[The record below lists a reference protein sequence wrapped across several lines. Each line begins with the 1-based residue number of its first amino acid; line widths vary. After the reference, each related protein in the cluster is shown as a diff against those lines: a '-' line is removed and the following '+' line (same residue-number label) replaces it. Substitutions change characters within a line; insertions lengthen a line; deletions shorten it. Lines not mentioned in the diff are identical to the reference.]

1 MIKCKAQNAS
11 FFREP
16 MKQNSAYVL
25 LMKGLLCN
33 EHTEYIGI
41 ALSSTNFLGFEVS

>member
-1 MIKCKAQNAS
+1 
-11 FFREP
+11 

-33 EHTEYIGI
+33 EHIEYMGI
-41 ALSSTNFLGFEVS
+41 ALSSTDFLDFKVS